1 MGEFLYLLDDLV
13 GGAGDLGAAD
23 IGDDAI
29 GAEIVT
35 AAHNADECL
44 GFDVVGVGIVVH
56 LEGIQ
61 CMGFGWGGCGA
72 DVGGYGDGVAVGSVV
87 ECGGEHVGDLWYL
100 CGACDDI
107 DGGVVKEFWA
117 EPLCHTADD
126 RDNGGG
132 AGLLEVLEVAEMRKN
147 AVLGVG
153 ADGAGVYQNG
163 VGVGGFVGDV
173 ESGVFERGGYQRR
186 IKFVHLAAEGLYV
199 DFSLSHGTWEYMYKP
214 LKNQGF
220 ERLVF

>member
-1 MGEFLYLLDDLV
+1 MGEFLHLFNDFL
-13 GGAGDLGAAD
+13 GAAGDLGAANV
-23 IGDDAI
+23 GDDAVC
-29 GAEIVT
+29 AEVVA
-35 AAHNADECL
+35 AAHDADKRL
-44 GFDVVGVGIVVH
+44 GFDVVGVGIVLH

-72 DVGGYGDGVAVGSVV
+72 DVCGYGDAVAVGSVFQ
-87 ECGGEHVGDLWYL
+87 CGGEHVGDLWYL

-107 DGGVVKEFWA
+107 HGGMGEQLEP
-117 EPLCHTADD
+117 EPLSHTAHDGND
-126 RDNGGG
+126 GIG
-132 AGLLEVLEVAEMRKN
+132 AGLLEVLEVAEMRED

-186 IKFVHLAAEGLYV
+186 IKLVHLAAEGLYV
-199 DFSLSHGTWEYMYKP
+199 DFSLSHGTGEYMYKP

-220 ERLVF
+220 